1 MSRLAF
7 VYVVAAVFAAGP
19 VSAQQPVRYQATVP
33 QHPVVRVIEETP
45 TAVTV
50 EVTAHW
56 RTPLAEAVDKSGGDL
71 ETLVALAA
79 GGRPVV
85 SHEIQLGS
93 AVPPAVTVVS
103 FEGDELAL
111 PAAADEAG
119 LGGAVAEVVA
129 IGERRRELVGSLAV
143 RLLRVENGRLVRAR
157 RVVVRVP
164 RPPVAA
170 RLAARGDDN
179 PHLAVDRSAL
189 AEGRWFKVPIPE
201 SGVYRIDAAFL
212 RDSLGVQGS
221 VPLSSVAVYGTGG
234 RILPAVT
241 STPRPADLL
250 EVPSLVV
257 GDGLLFYAEGPQW
270 WDWVPEDPSDVTEG
284 EWVHDISPFSV
295 ASYYFLR
302 LDAPSPLRILS
313 GAVFPGWPDATVV
326 GEVEDRRFYEVD
338 QANLERDRSG
348 SGLDWFGP
356 QLDVSGGAFQV
367 LNEPVAGAGPGA
379 PVSYRARVASQASPA
394 VTIAMVKDGRTL
406 ATGRPTSTSA
416 SSGETGNLAN
426 VDRIEAETT
435 LGGGLAVSFR
445 VTNGHGSAKA
455 WLDWVEAV
463 VRRPAT
469 AGADRAVTFPTPGGQ
484 SGRFEIPLGG
494 FASEPQ
500 VWDVTEP
507 GAIRQLGVRADGG
520 TFRVQVA
527 AEGAR
532 PREIVAFDPSGPALK
547 TPLGVSTV
555 ADRVAP
561 AAVAVAN
568 QNLHGL
574 ATRPDYVVVTH
585 PDFRASADR
594 LAAHR
599 QADGLSTVVVT
610 TEQVFNE
617 FAGGT
622 GDMRAVRDYMKFLY
636 DRAPADEIPRY
647 LLLFGDGHFN
657 YRRLR
662 NQGASNETRPG
673 PIYVPPFE
681 TENMI
686 NRTASYTSDDYF
698 GLLGDDEGE
707 WEYYGSST
715 LDRIDLGIGRIPSRT
730 AADAETV
737 VNKIVR
743 YESPATRGEW
753 RTRFTFVADDQYPRS
768 WDRDL
773 HVLNADG
780 TAEVVEAVDPTITL
794 GKIYGPAYPSVI
806 TARGRVRPQVT
817 EDIQQ
822 AINGGTLVWN
832 YSGHG
837 GPSGL
842 GDEDYM
848 TEAIV
853 ARLDNA
859 DRLPVFVTATCSF
872 GKFDIAHEQSLAE
885 QILLRSGGGG
895 VAMLTTVRLV
905 YTSSNPD
912 ALNYGLNRELTAQ
925 MLTREPDGRPA
936 RLGDALYRTKN
947 TAVGAAPNNRK
958 FNLLGDPAM
967 RLGLPE
973 RSIAVE
979 VPDQFE
985 AFAETTVSGQILGL
999 DGQPDPTYRG
1009 EVSISVFDA
1018 ERLVELPPDACCW
1031 TDGPDADFL
1040 GDYRSRIDQLFSGRA
1055 SVQGGRFSTTFRVPQ
1070 DVSYS
1075 GLPARVV
1082 AYALGEDG
1090 SDGAGQSTRATV
1102 ATTAAARP
1110 DDGEGPEI
1118 RLFVND
1124 STFVDGGP
1132 TSPQGVLVARLLDA
1146 SGLNTVGAGVGHEL
1160 LVTVDGDAAR
1170 AIDVGR
1176 YYQGDLDTYRAG
1188 TVRVPLSALGGGEP
1202 LAPGAHTAT
1211 ITAWDALNNASTATV
1226 SFVVVDDGL
1235 VVRSV
1240 LPYPNPTAGPAR
1252 FFVEHNQPV
1261 GTSASVQLRIYTL
1274 AGRPVRTIDGDEALP
1289 GDFLSTRTVQIPW
1302 DGLDDDGDRLGS
1314 GVYLVRL
1321 RMEMDDPAGGTRV
1334 AERVER
1340 LAVIR

>member
-1 MSRLAF
+1 MSRLAV
-7 VYVVAAVFAAGP
+7 VYVVAALFAAGP
-19 VSAQQPVRYQATVP
+19 AQAQQPVRYEATVP
-33 QHPVVRVIEETP
+33 QRPVVRVIEETP
-45 TAVTV
+45 SAVTV
-50 EVTAHW
+50 EVAVSW

-85 SHEIQLGS
+85 SHEVRLGS

-103 FEGDELAL
+103 FEGDELSL
-111 PAAADEAG
+111 PAAADVVA
-119 LGGAVAEVVA
+119 LQGALAEVVA
-129 IGERRRELVGSLAV
+129 VGERRRELVGSLAI

-179 PHLAVDRSAL
+179 PHLAVDRSVL

-212 RDSLGVQGS
+212 RDSLGVRES

-234 RILPAVT
+234 RILPAVN
-241 STPRPADLL
+241 SAPRPADLL

-270 WDWVPEDPSDVTEG
+270 WDWVPDVSTDVTVG

-302 LDAPSPLRILS
+302 LDAPSPQRIG
-313 GAVFPGWPDATVV
+313 GAAYPGWTDATVLSTI
-326 GEVEDRRFYEVD
+326 EDRRFYEVD
-338 QANLERDRSG
+338 QTNIERDDSG

-356 QLDVSGGAFQV
+356 ELDARGSALEV
-367 LNEPVAGAGPGA
+367 LRQPVAGAGAGT
-379 PVSYRARVASQASPA
+379 PVSYRARIATSASPS
-394 VTIAMVKDGRTL
+394 VTVAMVKDGQTL
-406 ATGRPTSTSA
+406 DTDRPTATPQTS
-416 SSGETGNLAN
+416 GGTGNLAN
-426 VDRIEAETT
+426 VGQMSAETT
-435 LGGGLAVSFR
+435 LGSGLGVSFR
-445 VTNGHGSAKA
+445 VTDGYEGAQA

-463 VRRPAT
+463 VRRPAV
-469 AGADRAVTFPTPGGQ
+469 AGEDRSVTFPTPGGQ

-494 FASEPQ
+494 FTAEPE

-507 GAIRQLGVRADGG
+507 DAIRRLGVRSEGG
-520 TFRVQVA
+520 AFRVQVA
-527 AEGAR
+527 AGGDR
-532 PREIVAFDPSGPALK
+532 PREIIAFDPTGPALK
-547 TPLGVSTV
+547 TPLGVAER

-568 QNLHGL
+568 QNVHGL

-585 PDFRASADR
+585 PDFQASADR

-599 QADGLSTVVVT
+599 QADGLSTLVVT

-622 GDMRAVRDYMKFLY
+622 GDMRAVRDFMKFLY

-647 LLLFGDGHFN
+647 LLLFGDGHYN

-662 NQGASNETRPG
+662 NQGASGVRPG
-673 PIYVPPFE
+673 PSYVPPFE

-686 NRTASYTSDDYF
+686 SRTASYTSDDYF

-707 WEYYGSST
+707 WEYFSSEAA
-715 LDRIDLGIGRIPSRT
+715 RVDLGIGRIPART
-730 AADAETV
+730 TSDAQVV
-737 VNKIVR
+737 VNKIIR

-753 RTRFTFVADDQYPRS
+753 RTRFTFVADDQYPRD

-773 HVLNADG
+773 HVLNADD
-780 TAEVVEAVDPTITL
+780 TAELAQAVDPTVTL

-817 EDIQQ
+817 EDIQRS
-822 AINGGTLVWN
+822 INEGTLVWN

-837 GPSGL
+837 GPDGL

-848 TEAIV
+848 TEDIV

-872 GKFDIAHEQSLAE
+872 GKFDIADEQSLAE

-905 YTSSNPD
+905 YTSSDPGS
-912 ALNYGLNRELTAQ
+912 ALNFGLNLELTEQ
-925 MLTREPDGRPA
+925 MLRREPDGRPA

-947 TAVGAAPNNRK
+947 TVVGAGRNNRK

-967 RLGLPE
+967 RLGLPQ
-973 RSIAVE
+973 RPIAID

-985 AFAETTVSGQILGL
+985 AFAETTVSGQVLGL

-1009 EVSISVFDA
+1009 EVSVSIFDA
-1018 ERLVELPPDACCW
+1018 ERLVELPPDACCY
-1031 TDGPDADFL
+1031 TDDDRDGR
-1040 GDYRSRIDQLFSGRA
+1040 GEYTSRIGQLYSGRA
-1055 SVQGGRFSTTFRVPQ
+1055 SVEGGRFSTTFRVPQ

-1090 SDGAGQSTRATV
+1090 SDGAGQSTEATV

-1110 DDGEGPEI
+1110 DDGQGPEI
-1118 RLFVND
+1118 RLFLND
-1124 STFVDGGP
+1124 STFVEGGP

-1146 SGLNTVGAGVGHEL
+1146 SGINTVGAGVGHEL

-1170 AIDVGR
+1170 AVDVGR

-1261 GTSASVQLRIYTL
+1261 GTSADLQLRIYTL

-1289 GDFLSTRTVQIPW
+1289 GRFLSDRTVQIAW

-1321 RMEMDDPAGGTRV
+1321 RMEVADPTGVARV